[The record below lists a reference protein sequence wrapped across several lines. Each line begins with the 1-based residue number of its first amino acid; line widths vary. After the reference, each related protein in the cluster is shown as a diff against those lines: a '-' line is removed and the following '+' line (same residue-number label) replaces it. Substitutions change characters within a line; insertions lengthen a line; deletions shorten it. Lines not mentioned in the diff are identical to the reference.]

1 MELKPKIQAIFIIL
15 TITAFYD
22 ILKSKEVIF
31 MKEEL
36 STGWR
41 VFIAILCMLVFGFLT
56 VFFGTDSWTQV
67 LQNALLGTI
76 ALFVVLIR

>member
-1 MELKPKIQAIFIIL
+1 
-15 TITAFYD
+15 
-22 ILKSKEVIF
+22 

-76 ALFVVLIR
+76 AVFVVLIR